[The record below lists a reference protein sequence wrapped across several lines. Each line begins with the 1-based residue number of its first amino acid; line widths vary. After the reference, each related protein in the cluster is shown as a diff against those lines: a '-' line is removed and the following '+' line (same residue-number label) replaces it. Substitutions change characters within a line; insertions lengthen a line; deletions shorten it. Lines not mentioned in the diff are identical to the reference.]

1 MNVEVTVDSV
11 EIKDTRYGTR
21 EFYIRFKNNAS
32 VTVDRIDFQIQGYNR
47 YGERITQYNIDTIE
61 FYYDEEIK
69 PGKLSPKNYYYNY
82 YMLNEAT
89 KIKIAIVKYHTT
101 DGRTVEVPEIHLKWY
116 TFEK

>member
-1 MNVEVTVDSV
+1 MTETS
-11 EIKDTRYGTR
+11 IS
-21 EFYIRFKNNAS
+21 YI
-32 VTVDRIDFQIQGYNR
+32 V
-47 YGERITQYNIDTIE
+47 QYNVDAVD

-89 KIKIAIVKYHTT
+89 KIKITILKYHTT
-101 DGRTVEVPEIHLKWY
+101 DGRIVEVPEYQLKWS